1 MSACVMFLL
10 CVTLLIA
17 GCGGDK
23 HLPSSNPPEY
33 DPNKVYTSQSV
44 ISDRA
49 SDISATEVRPRDLA
63 EQSPSPKLAET
74 RLQRHGDQP
83 LSSAELARRVLAGG
97 PTGRTALLEAVTAS
111 GFAVLDSQKRI
122 VTGVPQKPE
131 MGIPL
136 EDWEVNILARTAA
149 DQMTV
154 PFSEFETDI
163 ALAVKDERAGHLMT
177 AMLLDEIRAGVNNSI
192 PTARTWASL
201 IVELGRQSA
210 APYDLLTVTDHTSIH
225 LNGLQQVL
233 MLKHLAAEFIAL
245 GIQYATSSAISR
257 QSPPSQA
264 AERPLRLVSYTESQM
279 WLVSSYQAGDPCGFG
294 SDEGIAT
301 SAAASGWGAGLKWI
315 FGPLRQLHDEISLM
329 EAYQKLS
336 EETDLRS
343 IYRRKELI
351 EFRKGEDALLNKYV
365 KNLSIAH
372 NLATA
377 LLSLAELATVMNAVK
392 IDISMDPAPP
402 LERTKTRQPGQYAKL
417 TAALSFD
424 LGDLDLRTRSNVACT
439 SWLFASVGL
448 DFSMPENGPI
458 KNVDVEWTLIKGG
471 LKMDAKAG
479 YKIAEAIVEFE
490 NPGPRIQDAGMG
502 FGNVKKSIRTNE
514 TGVAKVGIHGAP
526 QKRDLGRDPQ
536 PVKKEAIVRA
546 NVQLK
551 PADMFRDFADA
562 LKGPWAL
569 PAQVLYRSHLLGKN
583 YRFDVIDWAPPLRLL
598 IQHRVQHDPQ
608 SSHAKIGYAQF
619 DGTVQF
625 EIPLQQEA
633 EGWFRGEIDVV
644 RPMVVSHVK
653 PAANPCSGAGSQTEH
668 WTISTRVDPTGKFM
682 KMHLGFTSSDE
693 QASWTCRGPAGTF
706 RSDLY
711 IDVSGI
717 LKSVQLPIMSGTK
730 KEFTAKNPKLLEWLS
745 VTVMEGIDE

>member
-1 MSACVMFLL
+1 MTARVIIFLS
-10 CVTLLIA
+10 VTLLTV

-23 HLPSSNPPEY
+23 HIPTSNPPEY
-33 DPNKVYTSQSV
+33 DPSKVYTTQPG
-44 ISDRA
+44 IPERA
-49 SDISATEVRPRDLA
+49 NGISAAQVRPNRPGT
-63 EQSPSPKLAET
+63 ESPTMQTTEARNTNPVV
-74 RLQRHGDQP
+74 QP
-83 LSSAELARRVLAGG
+83 TSVAELARRVLAGG
-97 PTGRTALLEAVTAS
+97 SNGRAALLEAVTAS
-111 GFAVLDSQKRI
+111 GFAVLDSRKRI
-122 VTGVPQKPE
+122 VIGVPQKPE

-154 PFSEFETDI
+154 PFSELETDI
-163 ALAVKDERAGHLMT
+163 ALAVKDERVGDLMT
-177 AMLLDEIRAGVNNSI
+177 AMLLDEIRAGVNDSI
-192 PTARTWASL
+192 PTVRTWASL
-201 IVELGRQSA
+201 IVELGRQSKS
-210 APYDLLTVTDHTSIH
+210 PYDLLTVKDFTSVH
-225 LNGLQQVL
+225 LTGLQQVL

-279 WLVSSYQAGDPCGFG
+279 WLVYSYQAGDPCGFG
-294 SDEGIAT
+294 SDEGINA
-301 SAAASGWGAGLKWI
+301 SIRASGWGWSLKFA
-315 FGPLRQLHDEISLM
+315 FGPLRKLADEAGLV
-329 EAYQKLS
+329 EAYRQLS

-351 EFRKGEDALLNKYV
+351 EYRKGDDALLNKYV

-424 LGDLDLRTRSNVACT
+424 LGDLDLPTRSNVACT
-439 SWLFASVGL
+439 SWLFGSVGL

-458 KNVDVEWTLIKGG
+458 KNADVEWTLVKGG
-471 LKMDAKAG
+471 LKMDSKAG
-479 YKIAEAIVEFE
+479 HKITDAIVELE
-490 NPGPRIQDAGMG
+490 NPGPRIQDAGVG
-502 FGNVKKSIRTNE
+502 FGDVKKSVRTNE
-514 TGVAKVGIHGAP
+514 NGIAKVGIHGAP

-536 PVKKEAIVRA
+536 PVIKEAIVRA

-551 PADMFRDFADA
+551 PADMFRDLADA

-583 YRFDVIDWAPPLRLL
+583 YRFDVIDWLSPLRLL
-598 IQHRVQHDPQ
+598 IHHRIRHDPQ
-608 SSHAKIGYAQF
+608 SKSSKAGWVQF

-625 EIPLQQEA
+625 EIHLEPIA

-644 RPMVVSHVK
+644 RPLLVRHVT
-653 PAANPCSGAGSQTEH
+653 ACSGSGSQTEN
-668 WTISTRVDPTGKFM
+668 WSVSARVDSQTDLMNMTFSF
-682 KMHLGFTSSDE
+682 LSSNRR
-693 QASWTCRGPAGTF
+693 ASWTCGSDIHVNLGGTM
-706 RSDLY
+706 
-711 IDVSGI
+711 
-717 LKSVQLPIMSGTK
+717 LKSVQLPAKDGTTK
-730 KEFTAKNPKLLEWLS
+730 DFTARDIKFLESLS
-745 VTVMEGIDE
+745 VTVVEGID